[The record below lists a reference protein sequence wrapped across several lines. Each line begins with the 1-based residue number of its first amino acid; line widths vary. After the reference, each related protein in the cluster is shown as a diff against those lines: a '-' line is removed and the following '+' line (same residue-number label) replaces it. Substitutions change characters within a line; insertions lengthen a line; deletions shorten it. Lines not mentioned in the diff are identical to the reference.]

1 MPRKWLALAL
11 AIVIAAGVL
20 GIFGSRGGS
29 SPAQEAP
36 VQEEPGALEPVT
48 AGNAEELL
56 DKLTTEQKVGQLFFV
71 RPEALDPN
79 RTPEEAEDPAG
90 PGVTQADPALQ
101 NTLQQYPVGGF
112 VLFGK
117 NLESPGPAVPADGY
131 PVPERRRSPALL
143 RGGGG
148 GHRHPG
154 GRPPRV
160 FRPHP
165 GKPGRHRRHRGP
177 RPGQGGGAHPGRV
190 PEGPGASS
198 WTWPRVADVHTGNGT
213 ALLGDRAFLGSPEQ
227 AAMMI
232 SATVEGF
239 HQAGMACTLKHFPG
253 YGDAVQDPLSGYA
266 TTDKTWEEMRTCELY
281 PFQAG
286 MASGADAVM
295 VAHITTPN
303 ATEDGLPASL
313 SYEMITQKL
322 RGSSG
327 SSGGDHRFPLR
338 PGHHPAVRT
347 GHAALLAFQAGRTFC
362 SCPRTWRQPTGPSSP
377 PFRRGPSPRN
387 GWMPACCASS
397 TSRRSTASSNPNARR
412 GEPAAPPRLIH
423 LVGCCAT

>member
-71 RPEALDPN
+71 RPEALGPN

-117 NLESPGPAVPADGY
+117 NLESPDQLSQLMDTLSRNAAVP
-131 PVPERRRSPALL
+131 LL
-143 RGGGG
+143 FSVEEEGGTATQVA
-148 GHRHPG
+148 
-154 GRPPRV
+154 GRPGFSVPTLESLADIGATGDPAQAKAV
-160 FRPHP
+160 
-165 GKPGRHRRHRGP
+165 
-177 RPGQGGGAHPGRV
+177 GQSIGTYLRELGFQLDFAP
-190 PEGPGASS
+190 
-198 WTWPRVADVHTGNGT
+198 VADVNTNPNNPVI
-213 ALLGDRAFLGSPEQ
+213 GDRAFHSDPEQ
-227 AAMMI
+227 AAMMV
-232 SATVEGF
+232 SAAVDGF
-239 HQAGMACTLKHFPG
+239 HQGGVACTLKHFPG
-253 YGDAVQDPLSGYA
+253 HGDTAQDSHYGYA
-266 TTDKTWEEMRTCELY
+266 STDKTWEEMRTCELY

-303 ATEDGLPASL
+303 ATSDGLPASL
-313 SYEMITQKL
+313 SYEMITEKL
-322 RGSSG
+322 RREL
-327 SSGGDHRFPLR
+327 RFQRLVVTDSL
-338 PGHHPAVRT
+338 AMEAIT
-347 GHAALLAFQAGRTFC
+347 DSYSAAEASLMAFQAGADVLL
-362 SCPRTWRQPTGPSSP
+362 
-377 PFRRGPSPRN
+377 
-387 GWMPACCASS
+387 MPADL
-397 TSRRSTASSNPNARR
+397 
-412 GEPAAPPRLIH
+412 GEAYDALLAAVQDGTISQERLDESVLRI
-423 LVGCCAT
+423 LQLKENYGLIS

>member
-79 RTPEEAEDPAG
+79 RTPEEAEDPAS

-117 NLESPGPAVPADGY
+117 NLKSPDQLSQLMDTLSRNAAVP
-131 PVPERRRSPALL
+131 LL
-143 RGGGG
+143 FSVEEEGGTATQVA
-148 GHRHPG
+148 
-154 GRPPRV
+154 GRPGFSVPTLESLADIGATGD
-160 FRPHP
+160 PAQAKAA
-165 GKPGRHRRHRGP
+165 GLTL
-177 RPGQGGGAHPGRV
+177 GGYLKDLGFQLDLAP
-190 PEGPGASS
+190 
-198 WTWPRVADVHTGNGT
+198 VADVHTGDGT
-213 ALLGDRAFLGSPEQ
+213 ALLGERAFLGSPEQ

-232 SATVEGF
+232 SAAVDGF
-239 HQAGMACTLKHFPG
+239 HQGGVACTLKHFPG
-253 YGDAVQDPLSGYA
+253 HGDTAQDSHYGYA
-266 TTDKTWEEMRTCELY
+266 SSDKTWEEMRTCELY

-286 MASGADAVM
+286 IAAGADAVM
-295 VAHITTPN
+295 VSHITTPN
-303 ATEDGLPASL
+303 ATSDGLPASL
-313 SYEMITQKL
+313 SYEMITEKL
-322 RGSSG
+322 RGEL
-327 SSGGDHRFPLR
+327 RFQRLVVTDSL
-338 PGHHPAVRT
+338 AMEAIT
-347 GHAALLAFQAGRTFC
+347 DSYSAAEASLMAFQAGADVLL
-362 SCPRTWRQPTGPSSP
+362 
-377 PFRRGPSPRN
+377 
-387 GWMPACCASS
+387 MPADL
-397 TSRRSTASSNPNARR
+397 
-412 GEPAAPPRLIH
+412 GEAYDALLAAVQDGTISQERLDESVLRI
-423 LVGCCAT
+423 LQLKENYGLIS

>member
-117 NLESPGPAVPADGY
+117 NLESPDQLSQLMATLSRNAAVP
-131 PVPERRRSPALL
+131 LL
-143 RGGGG
+143 FSVEEEGGTATQVA
-148 GHRHPG
+148 
-154 GRPPRV
+154 GRPGFSVPTLESLADIGATGD
-160 FRPHP
+160 PAQAKAA
-165 GKPGRHRRHRGP
+165 GLTL
-177 RPGQGGGAHPGRV
+177 GGYLKDLGFQLDLAP
-190 PEGPGASS
+190 
-198 WTWPRVADVHTGNGT
+198 VADVHTGDGT
-213 ALLGDRAFLGSPEQ
+213 ALLGERAFLGSPEQ

-322 RGSSG
+322 RREL
-327 SSGGDHRFPLR
+327 RFQRVVITDSLSDPAITQR
-338 PGHHPAVRT
+338 YEPGQ
-347 GHAALLAFQAGRTFC
+347 AALLAFQAGADVLLLPQDLEAAYGAILTAVQEGAISQERLD
-362 SCPRTWRQPTGPSSP
+362 
-377 PFRRGPSPRN
+377 
-387 GWMPACCASS
+387 ASVL
-397 TSRRSTASSNPNARR
+397 RI
-412 GEPAAPPRLIH
+412 LH
-423 LVGCCAT
+423 LKEVYGLL

>member
-20 GIFGSRGGS
+20 GILGSRGGS

-79 RTPEEAEDPAG
+79 RTPEEMEDPAG

-117 NLESPGPAVPADGY
+117 NLESPDQLSQLMDTLSRNAAVP
-131 PVPERRRSPALL
+131 LL
-143 RGGGG
+143 FSVEEEGGTATQVA
-148 GHRHPG
+148 
-154 GRPPRV
+154 GRPGFSVPTLESLADIGATGDPAQAKAV
-160 FRPHP
+160 
-165 GKPGRHRRHRGP
+165 
-177 RPGQGGGAHPGRV
+177 GQSIGTYLRELGFQLDFAP
-190 PEGPGASS
+190 
-198 WTWPRVADVHTGNGT
+198 VADVNTNPNNPVI
-213 ALLGDRAFLGSPEQ
+213 GDRAFHSDPEQ
-227 AAMMI
+227 AAMMV
-232 SATVEGF
+232 SAAVDGF
-239 HQAGMACTLKHFPG
+239 HQGGVACTLKHFPG
-253 YGDAVQDPLSGYA
+253 HGDTAQDSHYGYA
-266 TTDKTWEEMRTCELY
+266 STDKTWEEMRTCELY

-303 ATEDGLPASL
+303 ATSDGLPASL
-313 SYEMITQKL
+313 SYEMITEKL
-322 RGSSG
+322 RREL
-327 SSGGDHRFPLR
+327 RFQRLVVTDSL
-338 PGHHPAVRT
+338 AMEAIT
-347 GHAALLAFQAGRTFC
+347 DSYSAAEASLMAFQAGADVLL
-362 SCPRTWRQPTGPSSP
+362 
-377 PFRRGPSPRN
+377 
-387 GWMPACCASS
+387 MPADL
-397 TSRRSTASSNPNARR
+397 
-412 GEPAAPPRLIH
+412 GEAYDALLAAVQDGTISQERLDESVLRI
-423 LVGCCAT
+423 LQLKENYGLIS

>member
-20 GIFGSRGGS
+20 GILGSRGGS

-79 RTPEEAEDPAG
+79 RTLEEAEDPAG

-117 NLESPGPAVPADGY
+117 NLESPDQLSQLMDTLSRNAAVP
-131 PVPERRRSPALL
+131 LL
-143 RGGGG
+143 FSVEEEGGTATQVA
-148 GHRHPG
+148 
-154 GRPPRV
+154 GRPGFSVPTLESLADIGATGDPAQAKAV
-160 FRPHP
+160 
-165 GKPGRHRRHRGP
+165 
-177 RPGQGGGAHPGRV
+177 GQSIGTYLRELGFQLDFAP
-190 PEGPGASS
+190 
-198 WTWPRVADVHTGNGT
+198 VADVNTNPNNPVI
-213 ALLGDRAFLGSPEQ
+213 GDRAFHSDPEQ
-227 AAMMI
+227 AAMMV
-232 SATVEGF
+232 SAAVDGF
-239 HQAGMACTLKHFPG
+239 HQGGVACTLKHFPG
-253 YGDAVQDPLSGYA
+253 HGDTAQDSHYGYA
-266 TTDKTWEEMRTCELY
+266 STDKTWEEMRTCELY

-303 ATEDGLPASL
+303 ATSDGLPASL
-313 SYEMITQKL
+313 SYEMITEKL
-322 RGSSG
+322 RREL
-327 SSGGDHRFPLR
+327 RFQRLVVTDSL
-338 PGHHPAVRT
+338 AMEAIT
-347 GHAALLAFQAGRTFC
+347 DSYSAAEASLMAFQAGADVLL
-362 SCPRTWRQPTGPSSP
+362 
-377 PFRRGPSPRN
+377 
-387 GWMPACCASS
+387 MPADL
-397 TSRRSTASSNPNARR
+397 
-412 GEPAAPPRLIH
+412 GEAYDALLAAVQDGTISQERLDESVLRI
-423 LVGCCAT
+423 LQLKENYGLIS

>member
-117 NLESPGPAVPADGY
+117 NLESPDQLSQLMATLSRNAAVP
-131 PVPERRRSPALL
+131 LL
-143 RGGGG
+143 FSVEEEGGTATQVA
-148 GHRHPG
+148 
-154 GRPPRV
+154 GRPGMTAVLRE
-160 FRPHP
+160 
-165 GKPGRHRRHRGP
+165 RGIVP
-177 RPGQGGGAHPGRV
+177 AAAAGLSLGGYLKDLGFQLDLAP
-190 PEGPGASS
+190 
-198 WTWPRVADVHTGNGT
+198 VADVHTGDGT
-213 ALLGDRAFLGSPEQ
+213 ALLGERAFLGSPEQ

-322 RGSSG
+322 RGEL
-327 SSGGDHRFPLR
+327 RFQRVVITDSLSD
-338 PGHHPAVRT
+338 PAITQRYEP
-347 GHAALLAFQAGRTFC
+347 GHAALLAFQAGADVLLLPQDLEAAYGAILTAVQEGAISQERLD
-362 SCPRTWRQPTGPSSP
+362 
-377 PFRRGPSPRN
+377 
-387 GWMPACCASS
+387 ASVL
-397 TSRRSTASSNPNARR
+397 RI
-412 GEPAAPPRLIH
+412 LH
-423 LVGCCAT
+423 LKEVYGLL

>member
-20 GIFGSRGGS
+20 GILGSRGGS

-117 NLESPGPAVPADGY
+117 NLESPDQLSQLMDTLSRNAAVP
-131 PVPERRRSPALL
+131 LL
-143 RGGGG
+143 FSVEEEGGTATQVA
-148 GHRHPG
+148 
-154 GRPPRV
+154 GRPGFSVPTLESLADIGATGDPAQAKAV
-160 FRPHP
+160 
-165 GKPGRHRRHRGP
+165 
-177 RPGQGGGAHPGRV
+177 GQSIGTYLRELGFQLDFAP
-190 PEGPGASS
+190 
-198 WTWPRVADVHTGNGT
+198 VADVNTNPNNPVI
-213 ALLGDRAFLGSPEQ
+213 GDRAFHSDPEQ
-227 AAMMI
+227 AAMMV
-232 SATVEGF
+232 SAAVDGF
-239 HQAGMACTLKHFPG
+239 HQGGVACTLKHFPG
-253 YGDAVQDPLSGYA
+253 HGDTAQDSHYGYA
-266 TTDKTWEEMRTCELY
+266 STDKTWEEMRTCELY

-303 ATEDGLPASL
+303 ATSDGLPASL
-313 SYEMITQKL
+313 SYEMITEKL
-322 RGSSG
+322 RREL
-327 SSGGDHRFPLR
+327 RFQRLVVTDSL
-338 PGHHPAVRT
+338 AMEAIT
-347 GHAALLAFQAGRTFC
+347 DSYSAAEASLMAFQAGADVLL
-362 SCPRTWRQPTGPSSP
+362 
-377 PFRRGPSPRN
+377 
-387 GWMPACCASS
+387 MPADQ
-397 TSRRSTASSNPNARR
+397 
-412 GEPAAPPRLIH
+412 GEAYDALLAAVQDGTISQERLDESVLRI
-423 LVGCCAT
+423 LQLKENYGLIS

>member
-20 GIFGSRGGS
+20 GILGSRGGS

-117 NLESPGPAVPADGY
+117 NLESPDQLSQLMDTLSRNAAVP
-131 PVPERRRSPALL
+131 LL
-143 RGGGG
+143 VSVEEEGGTATQVA
-148 GHRHPG
+148 
-154 GRPPRV
+154 GRPGFSVPTLESLADIGATGDPAQAKAV
-160 FRPHP
+160 
-165 GKPGRHRRHRGP
+165 
-177 RPGQGGGAHPGRV
+177 GQSIGTYLRELGFQLDFAP
-190 PEGPGASS
+190 
-198 WTWPRVADVHTGNGT
+198 VADVNTNPNNPVI
-213 ALLGDRAFLGSPEQ
+213 GDRAFHSDPEQ
-227 AAMMI
+227 AAMMV
-232 SATVEGF
+232 SAAVDGF
-239 HQAGMACTLKHFPG
+239 HQGGVACTLKHFPG
-253 YGDAVQDPLSGYA
+253 HGDTAQDSHYGYA
-266 TTDKTWEEMRTCELY
+266 STDKTWEEMRTCELY

-303 ATEDGLPASL
+303 ATSDGLPASL
-313 SYEMITQKL
+313 SYEMITEKL
-322 RGSSG
+322 RREL
-327 SSGGDHRFPLR
+327 RFQRLVVTDSL
-338 PGHHPAVRT
+338 AMEAIT
-347 GHAALLAFQAGRTFC
+347 DSYSAAEASLMAFQAGADVLL
-362 SCPRTWRQPTGPSSP
+362 
-377 PFRRGPSPRN
+377 
-387 GWMPACCASS
+387 MPADL
-397 TSRRSTASSNPNARR
+397 
-412 GEPAAPPRLIH
+412 GEAYDALLAAVQDGTISQERLDESVLRI
-423 LVGCCAT
+423 LQLKENYGLIS

>member
-117 NLESPGPAVPADGY
+117 NLESPDQLSQLMDTLSRNAAVP
-131 PVPERRRSPALL
+131 LL
-143 RGGGG
+143 FSVEEEGGAATQVA
-148 GHRHPG
+148 
-154 GRPPRV
+154 GRPGFSVPTLESLADIGATGDPAQAQAV
-160 FRPHP
+160 
-165 GKPGRHRRHRGP
+165 
-177 RPGQGGGAHPGRV
+177 GQTIGTYLRELGFQLDFAP
-190 PEGPGASS
+190 
-198 WTWPRVADVHTGNGT
+198 VADVNTNPNNT
-213 ALLGDRAFLGSPEQ
+213 VIGDRAFHSDPEQ
-227 AAMMI
+227 AAMMV
-232 SATVEGF
+232 SAAVDGF
-239 HQAGMACTLKHFPG
+239 HQGGVACTLKHFPG
-253 YGDAVQDPLSGYA
+253 HGDTAQDSHYGYA
-266 TTDKTWEEMRTCELY
+266 SSDKTWEEMRTCELY

-286 MASGADAVM
+286 IAAGADAVM
-295 VAHITTPN
+295 VSHITTPN
-303 ATEDGLPASL
+303 ATSDGLPASL
-313 SYEMITQKL
+313 SYEMITEKL
-322 RGSSG
+322 RGEL
-327 SSGGDHRFPLR
+327 RFQRLVVTDSL
-338 PGHHPAVRT
+338 AMEAIT
-347 GHAALLAFQAGRTFC
+347 DSYSAAEASLMAFQAGADVLL
-362 SCPRTWRQPTGPSSP
+362 
-377 PFRRGPSPRN
+377 
-387 GWMPACCASS
+387 MPADL
-397 TSRRSTASSNPNARR
+397 
-412 GEPAAPPRLIH
+412 GEAYDALLAAVQDGTISQERLDESVLRI
-423 LVGCCAT
+423 LQLKENYGLIS

>member
-1 MPRKWLALAL
+1 MLRKCLALAL

-117 NLESPGPAVPADGY
+117 NLESPDQLSQLMATLSRNAAVP
-131 PVPERRRSPALL
+131 LL
-143 RGGGG
+143 FSVEEEGGAATQVA
-148 GHRHPG
+148 
-154 GRPPRV
+154 GRPGFSVPTLESLADIGATGD
-160 FRPHP
+160 PAQAKAA
-165 GKPGRHRRHRGP
+165 GLTL
-177 RPGQGGGAHPGRV
+177 GGYLKDLGFQLDLAP
-190 PEGPGASS
+190 
-198 WTWPRVADVHTGNGT
+198 VADVHTGDGT

-227 AAMMI
+227 AAMMV
-232 SATVEGF
+232 SAAVDGF
-239 HQAGMACTLKHFPG
+239 HQGGVACTLKHFPG
-253 YGDAVQDPLSGYA
+253 HGDTAQDSHYGYA
-266 TTDKTWEEMRTCELY
+266 SSDKTWEEMRTCELY

-286 MASGADAVM
+286 IAAGADAVM
-295 VAHITTPN
+295 VSHITTPN
-303 ATEDGLPASL
+303 ATSDGLPASL
-313 SYEMITQKL
+313 SYEMITEKL
-322 RGSSG
+322 RGEL
-327 SSGGDHRFPLR
+327 RFQRLVVTDSL
-338 PGHHPAVRT
+338 AMEAIT
-347 GHAALLAFQAGRTFC
+347 DSYSAAEASLMAFQAGADVLL
-362 SCPRTWRQPTGPSSP
+362 
-377 PFRRGPSPRN
+377 
-387 GWMPACCASS
+387 MPADL
-397 TSRRSTASSNPNARR
+397 
-412 GEPAAPPRLIH
+412 GEAYDALLAAVQDGTISQERLDESVLRI
-423 LVGCCAT
+423 LQLKENYGLIS

>member
-29 SPAQEAP
+29 SPAQQAP

-90 PGVTQADPALQ
+90 PGITQADPALQ

-117 NLESPGPAVPADGY
+117 NLESPDQLSQLMDTLSRNAAVP
-131 PVPERRRSPALL
+131 LL
-143 RGGGG
+143 FSVEEEGGTATQVA
-148 GHRHPG
+148 
-154 GRPPRV
+154 GRPGFSIPTLESLADIGATGD
-160 FRPHP
+160 PAQAKAA
-165 GKPGRHRRHRGP
+165 GLTL
-177 RPGQGGGAHPGRV
+177 GGYLKDLGFQLDLAP
-190 PEGPGASS
+190 
-198 WTWPRVADVHTGNGT
+198 VADVHTGDGT
-213 ALLGDRAFLGSPEQ
+213 ALLGERAFLGSPEQ

-253 YGDAVQDPLSGYA
+253 HGDTAQDSHYGYA
-266 TTDKTWEEMRTCELY
+266 SSDKTWEEMRTCELY

-286 MASGADAVM
+286 IAAGADAVM
-295 VAHITTPN
+295 VSHITTPN
-303 ATEDGLPASL
+303 ATSDGLPASL
-313 SYEMITQKL
+313 SYEMITEKL
-322 RGSSG
+322 RGEL
-327 SSGGDHRFPLR
+327 RFQRLVVTDSL
-338 PGHHPAVRT
+338 AMEAIT
-347 GHAALLAFQAGRTFC
+347 DSYSAAEASLMAFQAGADVLL
-362 SCPRTWRQPTGPSSP
+362 
-377 PFRRGPSPRN
+377 
-387 GWMPACCASS
+387 MPADL
-397 TSRRSTASSNPNARR
+397 
-412 GEPAAPPRLIH
+412 GEAYDALLAAVQDGTISQERLDESVLRI
-423 LVGCCAT
+423 LQLKENYGLIS

>member
-20 GIFGSRGGS
+20 GILGSRGGS

-79 RTPEEAEDPAG
+79 LTPEEAEDPAG
-90 PGVTQADPALQ
+90 PGVTQAAPALQ

-117 NLESPGPAVPADGY
+117 NLESPDQLSQLMATLSRNAAVP
-131 PVPERRRSPALL
+131 LL
-143 RGGGG
+143 FSVEEEGGTATQVAG
-148 GHRHPG
+148 HPG
-154 GRPPRV
+154 FSVPTLESLADIGATGDPAQAKAA
-160 FRPHP
+160 
-165 GKPGRHRRHRGP
+165 GLTL
-177 RPGQGGGAHPGRV
+177 GGYLKDLGFQLDLAP
-190 PEGPGASS
+190 
-198 WTWPRVADVHTGNGT
+198 VADVHTGDGT
-213 ALLGDRAFLGSPEQ
+213 ALLGERAFLGSPEQ

-286 MASGADAVM
+286 IAAGADAVM
-295 VAHITTPN
+295 VSHITTPN
-303 ATEDGLPASL
+303 ATSDGLPASL
-313 SYEMITQKL
+313 SYEMITEKL
-322 RGSSG
+322 RGEL
-327 SSGGDHRFPLR
+327 RFQRLVVTDSLAMEAITDSYSAAEASLMTFQA
-338 PGHHPAVRT
+338 GADVLLMPADL
-347 GHAALLAFQAGRTFC
+347 GEAYDALLAAVQDGTI
-362 SCPRTWRQPTGPSSP
+362 SQ
-377 PFRRGPSPRN
+377 
-387 GWMPACCASS
+387 
-397 TSRRSTASSNPNARR
+397 
-412 GEPAAPPRLIH
+412 ERLDESVLRI
-423 LVGCCAT
+423 LQLKENYGLIS